1 VRLAFANGSLSEIA
15 ACASKEVLVG
25 LMWTAFSVFAVD
37 RLAAI
42 GRRDGSIDFVG

>member
-1 VRLAFANGSLSEIA
+1 
-15 ACASKEVLVG
+15 
-25 LMWTAFSVFAVD
+25 MWTALSVLAVD